1 MMYMKVR
8 LGNYIE
14 EYSKKNKADEDIPV
28 YSVTST
34 QGFCR
39 DYFGKEVASKDKT
52 TYKIVPQGCF
62 AYNPSRINVG
72 SVDWQRNEERVIVS
86 PLYNVFSVSEE
97 LDQEYLYYYLK
108 SDFALQRIRAVA
120 TGSVRDN
127 LKLEML
133 KEFPILLPPKNDQKT
148 IANNLDRVKRIIELK
163 ALVNHMTTKV
173 KELNRENFAVRQHL
187 KYVDI
192 YANESNYV
200 GLTYEDTLV
209 VREELAPL
217 IEPEND
223 EVTALRFDALMYGI
237 ELAYLIGKKHSRGH
251 RDLMSKVSALSGVAN
266 IPEIMEQA
274 ELINQILHT
283 DYLANAGIN
292 EFEHIRENLRDLM
305 KYIPKGPKIIYDTNF
320 ADEILAMEW
329 KESELENDDLK
340 NYKAKAEYYVRQHQD
355 NEAIAKLK
363 SNKPLTSEDIKN
375 LENILWSE
383 IGTKQDYE
391 AEYGEKP
398 LGEFVREIVGLDMT
412 AAKEAFAEYL
422 DETNLDSRQIY
433 FVNQIVEFI
442 VHNGMM
448 KDLSV
453 LQEPPFTDQGS
464 IVEVFTDLSVWMGI
478 RKTIEQVNANALA
491 A

>member
-148 IANNLDRVKRIIELK
+148 IANNLDRVKRIIELRKSEIDKMNELIKARLNKIAARWPAK
-163 ALVNHMTTKV
+163 ALAQ
-173 KELNRENFAVRQHL
+173 F
-187 KYVDI
+187 
-192 YANESNYV
+192 
-200 GLTYEDTLV
+200 
-209 VREELAPL
+209 
-217 IEPEND
+217 
-223 EVTALRFDALMYGI
+223 
-237 ELAYLIGKKHSRGH
+237 
-251 RDLMSKVSALSGVAN
+251 
-266 IPEIMEQA
+266 
-274 ELINQILHT
+274 
-283 DYLANAGIN
+283 
-292 EFEHIRENLRDLM
+292 
-305 KYIPKGPKIIYDTNF
+305 
-320 ADEILAMEW
+320 
-329 KESELENDDLK
+329 
-340 NYKAKAEYYVRQHQD
+340 
-355 NEAIAKLK
+355 
-363 SNKPLTSEDIKN
+363 
-375 LENILWSE
+375 
-383 IGTKQDYE
+383 
-391 AEYGEKP
+391 
-398 LGEFVREIVGLDMT
+398 
-412 AAKEAFAEYL
+412 
-422 DETNLDSRQIY
+422 Y
-433 FVNQIVEFI
+433 FY
-442 VHNGMM
+442 
-448 KDLSV
+448 
-453 LQEPPFTDQGS
+453 
-464 IVEVFTDLSVWMGI
+464 
-478 RKTIEQVNANALA
+478 
-491 A
+491 